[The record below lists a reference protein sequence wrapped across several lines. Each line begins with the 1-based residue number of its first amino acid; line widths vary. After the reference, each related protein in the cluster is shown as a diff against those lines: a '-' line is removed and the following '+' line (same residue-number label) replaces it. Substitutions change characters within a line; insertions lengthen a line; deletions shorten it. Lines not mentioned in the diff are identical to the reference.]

1 MRTIV
6 SAALLLLALAGCAN
20 MEVGVQQ
27 QGTLPR
33 GFSPAGL
40 ALPLQQPRLVAQK

>member
-1 MRTIV
+1 MKTIL
-6 SAALLLLALAGCAN
+6 STILLLLVLAGCAN

-33 GFSPAGL
+33 GFS
-40 ALPLQQPRLVAQK
+40 QPGSPFPYNASGW

>member
-1 MRTIV
+1 MKTILP
-6 SAALLLLALAGCAN
+6 AILLLLALAGCAN

-33 GFSPAGL
+33 GFS
-40 ALPLQQPRLVAQK
+40 QPGSPFPYNSSGW